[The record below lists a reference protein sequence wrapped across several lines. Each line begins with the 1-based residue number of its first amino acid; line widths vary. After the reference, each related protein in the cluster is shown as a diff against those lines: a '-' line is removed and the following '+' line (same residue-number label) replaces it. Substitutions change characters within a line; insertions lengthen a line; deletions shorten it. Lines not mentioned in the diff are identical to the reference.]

1 MVTILVPWAIA
12 VATYHPSEVSAI
24 GRIEG
29 LTSGARFRAGR
40 PKEWIVFWALRVCGF
55 CSPDGARR
63 AGSLGEHEP
72 SAVPVFSAGPISRL
86 LSTITKPH
94 SDQR

>member
-40 PKEWIVFWALRVCGF
+40 PKEWIVFWALSG
-55 CSPDGARR
+55 
-63 AGSLGEHEP
+63 
-72 SAVPVFSAGPISRL
+72 SAVSAVLMELAARGVSVNTSPARFRYFQ
-86 LSTITKPH
+86 PG
-94 SDQR
+94 R